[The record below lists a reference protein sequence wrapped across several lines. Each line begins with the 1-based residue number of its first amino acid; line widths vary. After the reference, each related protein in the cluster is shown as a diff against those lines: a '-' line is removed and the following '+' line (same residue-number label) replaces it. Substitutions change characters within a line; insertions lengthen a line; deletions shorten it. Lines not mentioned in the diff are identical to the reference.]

1 MFRGRRASVVTV
13 CCALAVAGVYAW
25 HRKAIRHVEAQVAKG
40 PLTISASQTGSTT
53 TGSWRLRVD
62 RTGKAFLKI
71 DAVPSAKTR
80 QFVVSQ
86 SQLDELRQALLRER
100 FFELAD
106 SYGQLVPDGSRT
118 TLQISAGDVSQTVE
132 LRFFGNWAKNEP
144 EKLQEPSRA
153 VRVLQI
159 IRGWFNDPE
168 AAGMR
173 EYDRR
178 ALVAAKRVE

>member
-1 MFRGRRASVVTV
+1 MSTGRRASVVTV

-25 HRKAIRHVEAQVAKG
+25 HRKAIRHVEAQVANG
-40 PLTISASQTGSTT
+40 PLTISASQTGSAT
-53 TGSWRLRVD
+53 TGCWRLRVD
-62 RTGKAFLKI
+62 PAGKASLRI
-71 DAVPSAKTR
+71 DSVPSSKTR
-80 QFVVSQ
+80 QFVVSKA
-86 SQLDELRQALLRER
+86 QLDELRKALLRER
-100 FFELAD
+100 FFELAE
-106 SYGQLVPDGSRT
+106 SYGELVPDGGTT

-132 LRFFGNWAKNEP
+132 LRSLMNRASDDPNG
-144 EKLQEPSRA
+144 A

-178 ALVAAKRVE
+178 ALVAAKRAG

>member
-1 MFRGRRASVVTV
+1 MSRKRPASILIA
-13 CCALAVAGVYAW
+13 CCALGVVAVYAW
-25 HRKAIRHVEAQVAKG
+25 HRTAMRRLEAQVQHG
-40 PLTISASQTGSTT
+40 PLTISASETGSTT

-62 RTGKAFLKI
+62 PAGKASLKI

-86 SQLDELRQALLRER
+86 AQLDELRKALARER

-106 SYGQLVPDGSRT
+106 AYGQPVVDGSTT

-132 LRFFGNWAKNEP
+132 LRSLMNRAGDD
-144 EKLQEPSRA
+144 PSRA